1 MYPVSM
7 LAAMVDWTFNV
18 KVYRCTHSVSML
30 AAMED
35 GAGDGGGK
43 LWVSHMGASG
53 CGGLKKGQ
61 R

>member
-1 MYPVSM
+1 M
-7 LAAMVDWTFNV
+7 LAAMIDWTFNV

-43 LWVSHMGASG
+43 LCVSHMGASG